1 VLKNEE
7 VISMK
12 IIIRKFN
19 KRNDFNDAIACFNE
33 GFEHILWPSL
43 KFAGPGL
50 HRDFLRLFYYLSKDR
65 FVAEVDGEVHGI
77 LFGSAPITPVLI
89 IKFILF
95 LIFVL
100 VPKGIFNLYGMN
112 LLAYKHFFALLYGY
126 TPMFLKQPAGRMS
139 GDILLFTSKR
149 KYRSRGMGRR
159 LMDEFMKLSRGKG
172 HHGAYVGTDT
182 ALSYLFYP
190 AYGFTEYKTF
200 SQKAYAYSIP
210 GKKFK
215 GIIYYF
221 DFKKEV
227 TRK

>member
-1 VLKNEE
+1 
-7 VISMK
+7 M
-12 IIIRKFN
+12 
-19 KRNDFNDAIACFNE
+19 ACFNE

-65 FVAEVDGEVHGI
+65 YAAEVDGEVCGI
-77 LFGSAPITPVLI
+77 LFGAAPLTPVLI
-89 IKFILF
+89 IKFIFF

-100 VPKGIFNLYGMN
+100 LPKGILNLYRMN
-112 LLAYKHFFALLYGY
+112 WFAYKHFFMLLYGY
-126 TPMFLKQPAGRMS
+126 TPMFLKQPIGKTK

-149 KYRSRGMGRR
+149 KCRSRGIGRQ

-172 HHGAYVGTDT
+172 LRGAYVGTDT

-210 GKKFK
+210 GKEFR

-221 DFKKEV
+221 DFQKVEQAKK
-227 TRK
+227 